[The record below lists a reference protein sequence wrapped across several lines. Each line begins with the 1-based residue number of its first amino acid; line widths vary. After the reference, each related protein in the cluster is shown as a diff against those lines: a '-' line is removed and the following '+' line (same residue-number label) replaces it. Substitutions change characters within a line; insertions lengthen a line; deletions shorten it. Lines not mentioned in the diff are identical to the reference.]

1 VDVETG
7 ENQENSPLLTGRSL
21 YKTYNRDTP
30 GAVGVL
36 SGVDIEVSKGESV
49 AITGP
54 SGSGKTTLL
63 NILGTLDQAD
73 EGLVTLGGVDTASL
87 DQRGLARLRNRTVGF
102 VFQLHHLLP
111 HLTALENVLLPA
123 SLPGAAGSV
132 KRGRELLEQVGLAQR
147 MDALPGELSGG
158 ERQRVAVV
166 RALVNKPALLLC
178 DEPTGSLDH
187 AGAKGL
193 GDLLFDMVSQEGAS
207 LVLVTHSPELASRAH
222 RRMSL
227 ADGRLDAV

>member
-1 VDVETG
+1 MGAANGPVSSPVVE
-7 ENQENSPLLTGRSL
+7 GRSL
-21 YKTYNRDTP
+21 EKTYQPGRP
-30 GAVGVL
+30 GARTVL
-36 SGVDIEVSKGESV
+36 SGVDIRVNPGESV

-63 NILGTLDQAD
+63 NILGTLDHPD
-73 EGLVTLGGVDTASL
+73 KGTVILEGRETVRL
-87 DQRGLARLRNRTVGF
+87 DQRSLARLRNRTVGF

-123 SLPGAAGSV
+123 SLPGAGGTGE
-132 KRGRELLEQVGLAQR
+132 RGRELLAQVGLAGR

-166 RALVNKPALLLC
+166 RALINRPSLLLC

-187 AGAKGL
+187 DGAAAL
-193 GDLLFDMVSQEGAS
+193 GDMLFDMVRREGVTM
-207 LVLVTHSPELASRAH
+207 VLVTHSPELASRAQ
-222 RRMSL
+222 RRLSL
-227 ADGRLDAV
+227 VDGRLTPS